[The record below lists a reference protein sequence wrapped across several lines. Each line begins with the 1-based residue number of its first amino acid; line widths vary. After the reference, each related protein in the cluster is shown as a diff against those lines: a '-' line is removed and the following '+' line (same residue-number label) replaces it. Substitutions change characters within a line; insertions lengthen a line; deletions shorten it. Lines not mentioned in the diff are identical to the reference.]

1 MRDWFRQLNRTVFG
15 RMLLYVAVPTLL
27 TFVLLI
33 VLGTRAT
40 FDGLRQA
47 AEERLRISVSLNAIR
62 IEDKLERALLSAQRM
77 AEAQVA
83 GLFGKRE
90 ASLELARLVLEHS
103 PEFTGCY
110 FGYEPNADQQDAAS
124 VGKLP
129 PESMDKQGRFIPYWF
144 VTPDKV
150 RSIKLE
156 PLVNFETS
164 LYYQGAKTAF
174 SSTHKA
180 APLVTEPYVY
190 QEKLIVEQVYPIVM
204 DGKFM
209 GIAGLDFALADV
221 QADLRRA
228 AEREH
233 NDLFLVSSRGRFI
246 AATTDPPTEKV
257 DDTEGML
264 MTHEVAKSAYADL
277 FADLVKTGNT
287 SRLKCETDPTD
298 GARYYFAAAQ
308 IPAGGWTMVLRES
321 ESAILGPIRWQ
332 LAYRMTAGL
341 AGLAAV
347 VGLLLWM
354 SYRLGQRVSVAADAA
369 ERVARGNLAEEI
381 EVSTVRDETGAL
393 LCSIHR
399 MTENLNGL
407 VGQVK
412 TSSIQ
417 LNSTAT
423 ELAATSQQQQANV
436 AGFGAATTE
445 IAAAA
450 KEISATS
457 VELVHTMQDVHDEAV
472 QTDRLAKSGRDGLR
486 ETESNMHGLEQATS
500 SIGDK
505 LGVIHNKARNITL
518 VVTTITKVADQTNLL
533 SVNAAIE
540 AEKAREYGAGFLVV
554 AREIRRLA
562 DQTAAATLDIEQMV
576 QQMQKAVSEGVM
588 EMDRFTDKVRRS
600 VQGVQEISRQME
612 EIIER
617 VRANT
622 ERFERVNESMQSQ
635 SQGAGQISHAMT
647 QLTENATHT
656 TQSIRDYSH
665 AAADLREAISALQS
679 SIASFQ
685 LKS

>member
-1 MRDWFRQLNRTVFG
+1 
-15 RMLLYVAVPTLL
+15 MLLYVAAPTLL
-27 TFVLLI
+27 VFMLLI

-47 AEERLRISVSLNAIR
+47 AEERLRISVSLNALR

-77 AEAQVA
+77 AESQVA

-110 FGYEPNADQQDAAS
+110 FGYEPNADGQDASS

-129 PESMDKQGRFIPYWF
+129 PESMDRQGRFIPYWF
-144 VTPDKV
+144 VTSDKV
-150 RSIKLE
+150 RTIKLE
-156 PLVNFETS
+156 PLVNYETS

-174 SSTHKA
+174 NSTRKA

-204 DGKFM
+204 DGKFK

-221 QADLRRA
+221 QADLRRV
-228 AEREH
+228 AEQEH
-233 NDLFLVSSRGRFI
+233 NDLFLISSRGRFI
-246 AATTDPPTEKV
+246 AATTDPPTDKV

-264 MTHEVAKSAYADL
+264 MTHEVATSPYSDL
-277 FADLVKTGNT
+277 LSDLMKPGETA
-287 SRLKCETDPTD
+287 RLKSGTDPVD
-298 GARYYFAAAQ
+298 GGRYYFAAAS

-332 LAYRMTAGL
+332 LAYRMSAGL

-354 SYRLGQRVSVAADAA
+354 SYRLGQRVSLAAAAA
-369 ERVARGNLAEEI
+369 ERVARGDLTEEI
-381 EVSTVRDETGAL
+381 QSSDSPDETGDL
-393 LCSIHR
+393 LRSIHR
-399 MTENLNGL
+399 MTDNLNGL
-407 VGQVK
+407 VGQVR
-412 TSSIQ
+412 TSSLQ

-436 AGFGAATTE
+436 SGFGAATTE

-450 KEISATS
+450 RQISATS
-457 VELVHTMQDVHDEAV
+457 VELVGTMKEVCDGAL

-486 ETESNMHGLEQATS
+486 ETEANMRALEQATV
-500 SIGDK
+500 SISDK
-505 LGVIHNKARNITL
+505 LGAIHGKARNITL

-576 QQMQKAVSEGVM
+576 QQMQKAVSEGVT
-588 EMDRFTDKVRRS
+588 EMDRFTEKVRHS
-600 VQGVQEISRQME
+600 VQGVQVISRQME

-622 ERFERVNESMQSQ
+622 ERFELVNGSMQSQ
-635 SQGAGQISHAMT
+635 SLGAGQISHAMS
-647 QLTENATHT
+647 QLTESATHT
-656 TQSIRDYSH
+656 TESIRDYCH
-665 AAADLREAISALQS
+665 AATDLREAISALQS

-685 LKS
+685 LRA